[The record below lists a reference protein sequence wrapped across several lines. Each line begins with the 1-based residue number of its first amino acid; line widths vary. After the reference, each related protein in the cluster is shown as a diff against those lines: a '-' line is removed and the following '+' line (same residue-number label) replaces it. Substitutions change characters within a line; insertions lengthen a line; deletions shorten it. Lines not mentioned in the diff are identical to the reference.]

1 MRIGYGQTTYIRL
14 VLIAVVAF
22 QLGVFQSMVTSA
34 TVTAFIG
41 AGGAAVGAAGVG
53 VAACGVDD
61 ATCEVD
67 VVRLAELLGKVTVVR
82 KLTGPAGS
90 VVFCPSPKTMTA
102 PCIVVSRILLSCR
115 KYSQSPTSARQ

>member
-53 VAACGVDD
+53 VATCGVD

-102 PCIVVSRILLSCR
+102 PCIVVSRILLPCR
-115 KYSQSPTSARQ
+115 KYSQSLTSARQ

>member
-1 MRIGYGQTTYIRL
+1 VRIGCGQTTYIRL

-53 VAACGVDD
+53 VATCGVD

-102 PCIVVSRILLSCR
+102 PCIVVSRILLPCR
-115 KYSQSPTSARQ
+115 KTHSR